1 MLRFSP
7 MGVIMLGMLATS
19 VTAGGLFERLDQ
31 QYQRARQAVRE
42 QVQDCAECRD
52 THLPIDDLRQEL
64 PSDWQ
69 LEITRE
75 PVFDANVLLL
85 QAGMENRQTV
95 VLVHGLGQNG
105 IRDWLPVIP
114 ELARRYHVLSLDLPG
129 FGYSARPR
137 GKYSPTRYAQVIA
150 WLVMRYAHGRPI
162 VVGHSMGGAIALR
175 YAANYPEQLDKLV
188 LVDAAGILERTAFIK
203 HSASFPLPPT
213 QDSSELLKRAGSRL
227 RTIGDNAVETVAGL
241 PDPTELLKRSQT
253 TWSLLLGNQTN
264 VNAALALVDENFS
277 TAIYTLRTPTEIIW
291 GEADTVAPLRTGQML
306 AGQLPRAR
314 LQVLAGVG
322 HNPMTTATSTFLA
335 HLQSALVST
344 PAEQSQPPAVTSTPS
359 KPDLLCMGEV
369 GRRYSGQYR
378 HVRIESCQDVELEDL
393 QAESLLLRRAS
404 VRMQNVSVM
413 GKATALK
420 VEQSS
425 LLATNARFQAA
436 TAIVADDARLDL
448 AGVSAEGGMHAVEL
462 RRASRLIISTS
473 KLSSPAYRGY
483 WHGSYV
489 GESRFFDQAGD

>member
-1 MLRFSP
+1 MLRFRQ
-7 MGVIMLGMLATS
+7 MGIVMLGLLAS
-19 VTAGGLFERLDQ
+19 SALAGGLFERLDQ
-31 QYQRARQAVRE
+31 QYQRARKAVRE

-69 LEITRE
+69 LEIARE

-105 IRDWLPVIP
+105 LRDWLPVMP
-114 ELARRYHVLSLDLPG
+114 ELTRRYHVLSLDLPG
-129 FGYSARPR
+129 FGHSARPR
-137 GKYSPTRYAQVIA
+137 GKYSPTRYAQVID
-150 WLVMRYAHGRPI
+150 WLVRRYAHGRPI
-162 VVGHSMGGAIALR
+162 LVGHSMGGAIALR
-175 YAANYPEQLDKLV
+175 YAAKYPEQLDKLV

-203 HSASFPLPPT
+203 HSASLPVPPME
-213 QDSSELLKRAGSRL
+213 DSSELLKRAGNRL
-227 RTIGDNAVETVAGL
+227 RSIGDNAVETVAAL

-253 TWSLLLGNQTN
+253 AWSLLLSNQTN
-264 VNAALALVDENFS
+264 VNAALALVEEDFS

-291 GEADTVAPLRTGQML
+291 GEADPVAPLRTGLML
-306 AGQLPRAR
+306 AGQLTQAR

-322 HNPMTTATSTFLA
+322 HNPMATATSAFLA
-335 HLQSALVST
+335 HLQIALAST
-344 PAEQSQPPAVTSTPS
+344 PALTGSPPTPMPMS
-359 KPDLLCMGEV
+359 AKPDLLCQGEV

-378 HVRIESCQDVELEDL
+378 HVRIESCQDVQLEDL

-404 VRMQNVSVM
+404 ARMQNVTIV
-413 GKATALK
+413 GKATALT

-436 TAIVADDARLDL
+436 TAIIADDARLDL
-448 AGVSAEGGMHAVEL
+448 AGVSTEGLAHAVEL

-473 KLSSPAYRGY
+473 KLTSPAYHGY
-483 WHGSYV
+483 WHGSYE
-489 GESRFFDQAGD
+489 GEARFFDQAGD